1 MRQTP
6 TIAKVIGKALT
17 ALSLALLSTDAR
29 AVELSS
35 GRVTLP
41 LSGLVVDLPL
51 PTGSGTYEVTSLYR
65 LIESSSYS
73 AIDTIRR
80 RDASKKTLETYYVR
94 HGKLKSDCTAF
105 LDSDFPGLARPGSM
119 HGVSGTIAASPG
131 KREVAFCTTPRSE
144 SVVITLW
151 LPDRAASSLS
161 PAPDQS
167 ALSEAQLVSALSD
180 SPIAAAVLAAA
191 TARRVEVLAP
201 LGRSDVTA
209 TSSSRPYPA
218 PIRLPKLAIDLPLP
232 SDGFVWVHD
241 AEASK
246 GRIGDHLATVFPS
259 ATDLAITV
267 VLMGRGDCG
276 SVWKREG
283 GTVTGE
289 ARVAGFSGA
298 LFTSSDG
305 LRHEAHLCRAK
316 ADRLI
321 IAQLGALAP
330 LGELERF
337 APILTAID
345 QTLSRLPAPP
355 PGRVAGAPPSTS
367 GHPGSSSTTGRPP
380 ATTVAP
386 PRPPPTYRPE
396 PTDGFLFM
404 QFGSELIVSSRD
416 TGGRDEDVFPATRV
430 TGPGLA
436 MDFVFKADGF
446 ISRTAFAATYDL
458 GGIFSGDATSSARWG
473 ASHLEAAFEFGYAAG
488 SDFILGFMA
497 GWTGMSGPLTLNSS
511 LSVSAIVGMA
521 PESLGEFGW
530 LLRATPI
537 QLFAANER
545 ELMSPFELE
554 LHLSPAE
561 GLGVT
566 LGFQWIG
573 APEPGDEDIPAE
585 GWALSLSVGSGVF
598 AEP

>member
-1 MRQTP
+1 MRQTAS
-6 TIAKVIGKALT
+6 IGKVIAKALT
-17 ALSLALLSTDAR
+17 ALSLSLLSTDAR

-51 PTGSGTYEVTSLYR
+51 PTGSGNYEVTSLYR
-65 LIESSSYS
+65 LIDLMETSSYS

-94 HGKLKSDCTAF
+94 HGKLKSDCEAF
-105 LDSDFPGLARPGSM
+105 LDADFPGLARPGSI

-131 KREVAFCTTPRSE
+131 KREVAFCTTPRTE

-151 LPDRAASSLS
+151 LNDHAASSPS
-161 PAPDQS
+161 PGPAQS
-167 ALSEAQLVSALSD
+167 TLSEAQLVSAISD
-180 SPIAAAVLAAA
+180 SPIAAAVIAAA

-201 LGRSDVTA
+201 LGRADVSA

-241 AEASK
+241 PEASR

-259 ATDLAITV
+259 ATDLGITV
-267 VLMGRGDCG
+267 VLMGRGDCA
-276 SVWKREG
+276 SVWRREG

-305 LRHEAHLCRAK
+305 ARHEAHLCRAK

-321 IAQLGALAP
+321 VAQLGALAP
-330 LGELERF
+330 LGDLERF
-337 APILTAID
+337 APILGAID
-345 QTLSRLPAPP
+345 ETLSRLPAPP
-355 PGRVAGAPPSTS
+355 PGRAAGHTQPNTSISPP
-367 GHPGSSSTTGRPP
+367 GHT
-380 ATTVAP
+380 TTVAP
-386 PRPPPTYRPE
+386 PRPPPVYRSEPE
-396 PTDGFLFM
+396 DGFLFM
-404 QFGSELIVSSRD
+404 QFGSEFIISNRD
-416 TGGRDEDVFPATRV
+416 TGGRDEDVFPATRF

-446 ISRTAFAATYDL
+446 ISRTTFAATYDL
-458 GGIFSGDATSSARWG
+458 GGIFSGDATSAARWG

-511 LSVSAIVGMA
+511 LSVSAIMGMA
-521 PESLGEFGW
+521 PEALGEFGW

-566 LGFQWIG
+566 IGFQWIG

-585 GWALSLSVGSGVF
+585 GWALSLSVGSGLF
-598 AEP
+598 TEP